1 MQYTVPHETMKMV
14 LFNSF
19 ALEKTF
25 IASYIIVMVRIEVTR
40 YIDTITLQYQSDG
53 DAFSSNWN
61 AISRFYTRSKKE
73 PVYSIVVIII
83 VVILQRILKATLR
96 IFHSS

>member
-1 MQYTVPHETMKMV
+1 VQYTVPHETMKMV

-53 DAFSSNWN
+53 DAFLQTGML
-61 AISRFYTRSKKE
+61 YLD
-73 PVYSIVVIII
+73 SILV
-83 VVILQRILKATLR
+83 QRKNLFIQSLL
-96 IFHSS
+96 